1 MVHFTSLVSP
11 RKGQLTFIFRNIDYI
26 LSHSGFVCDH
36 MWAFKMLP
44 TPLSGDTHKGSYKKF
59 SLVGAGPVTL

>member
-36 MWAFKMLP
+36 MWAFK
-44 TPLSGDTHKGSYKKF
+44 SGDTHKGSYKKF